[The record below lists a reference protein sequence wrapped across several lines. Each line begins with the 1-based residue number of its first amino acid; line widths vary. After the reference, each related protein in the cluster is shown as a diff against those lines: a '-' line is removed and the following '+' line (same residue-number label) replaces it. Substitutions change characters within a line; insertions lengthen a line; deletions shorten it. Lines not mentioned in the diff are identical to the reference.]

1 VGRTKGGDLVS
12 PTEQVDGLGQ
22 LFLFYEEA
30 GVLGALV
37 ARIVPGDERD
47 PGAREAGVV
56 TYIDRA
62 LAGPY
67 ADWQLAYR
75 EGLRLLNAHAIEK
88 HGVSFHA
95 LSEIDQDT
103 IVASLEANQVPGFG
117 GNGSADF
124 FAMVWAHTIEGL
136 LCDPAYGGNRNGVGW
151 KLIGFPGAQYGY
163 TAEEMQYGADLTTK
177 PLMTLADIG
186 RLAQDRPDLF
196 YSRSASF
203 VRPSQEEIPLM
214 PSEENTLDTVR
225 SQGA

>member
-1 VGRTKGGDLVS
+1 LVS
-12 PTEQVDGLGQ
+12 PTEQVNGPGQ

-75 EGLRLLNAHAIEK
+75 EGLRLLNAHAVEK
-88 HGVSFHA
+88 HGASFHA

-124 FAMVWAHTIEGL
+124 FAMVCAHTIEGL
-136 LCDPAYGGNRNGVGW
+136 HCDPAYGGNRNGVGW

-186 RLAQDRPDLF
+186 RLAEDRPDLF

-203 VRPSQEEIPLM
+203 VPPSQEEIPLM

>member
-186 RLAQDRPDLF
+186 RLAEDRPDLF

-203 VRPSQEEIPLM
+203 VPPSQEEIPLM

>member
-1 VGRTKGGDLVS
+1 MGRTKGGDLVS

-30 GVLGALV
+30 CVLGALV

-67 ADWQLAYR
+67 AEWQLAYR

-163 TAEEMQYGADLTTK
+163 AAEEMQYGTDLTTK

-203 VRPSQEEIPLM
+203 VPPSREEIPRM

>member
-1 VGRTKGGDLVS
+1 MSTTD
-12 PTEQVDGLGQ
+12 QVNTLGQ
-22 LFLFYEEA
+22 LFLFLDEGQA
-30 GVLGALV
+30 LDALV
-37 ARIVPGDERD
+37 ARIVPGDAND

-67 ADWQLAYR
+67 AAWQAAYR
-75 EGLRLLNAHAIEK
+75 EGLRLLNAHALDQ
-88 HGVSFHA
+88 HGKKFHA
-95 LSEIDQDT
+95 LTKADQDVIIT
-103 IVASLEANQVPGFG
+103 ALEANEIPGFG

-186 RLAQDRPDLF
+186 RLTQDRPELF
-196 YSRSASF
+196 YSRSGSF
-203 VRPSQEEIPLM
+203 VSPTQQEVPQM
-214 PSEENTLDTVR
+214 PPEESTVDSAQ

>member
-1 VGRTKGGDLVS
+1 MSAAD
-12 PTEQVDGLGQ
+12 QVNALGQ
-22 LFLFYEEA
+22 LFLFLDESNA
-30 GVLGALV
+30 LDALV

-67 ADWQLAYR
+67 ADWGLAYR
-75 EGLRLLNAHAIEK
+75 EGLRLLNAYAIEK
-88 HGVSFHA
+88 HGQKFHA
-95 LSEIDQDT
+95 LSEPEQDA
-103 IVASLEANQVPGFG
+103 ILGALEANEVPGFG
-117 GNGSADF
+117 GNGSAEF

-136 LCDPAYGGNRNGVGW
+136 LGDPAYGGNRNGVGW

-163 TAEEMQYGADLTTK
+163 SAEEMRYGADLTTK

-186 RLAQDRPDLF
+186 KLTQDRPDLF
-196 YSRSASF
+196 YSRSGSF
-203 VRPSQEEIPLM
+203 PSPSPQEVPGM
-214 PSEENTLDTVR
+214 PSEESTIETAE

>member
-1 VGRTKGGDLVS
+1 MR
-12 PTEQVDGLGQ
+12 PTEQVDDLGQ

-30 GVLGALV
+30 SVLDALV
-37 ARIVPGDERD
+37 ARIVPGDETD

-67 ADWQLAYR
+67 AAWQLAYR
-75 EGLRLLNAHAIEK
+75 EGLRLLNGHAIETY
-88 HGVSFHA
+88 GNRFHA
-95 LSEIDQDT
+95 LADVDQDK
-103 IVASLEANQVPGFG
+103 IVGALEANEVPGFG
-117 GNGSADF
+117 RSGSADF

-163 TAEEMQYGADLTTK
+163 TAVEMRYGADLTTK

-196 YSRSASF
+196 YSRSGSF
-203 VRPSQEEIPLM
+203 VRTSREEVPRM
-214 PSEENTLDTVR
+214 PSEENTLDTAR